1 MQVHIAGKRFD
12 VSSRLKS
19 HIESGAAK
27 LMKFYDPIIDCR
39 VTVGQENL
47 TRRADIVVQV
57 DAQMLKASNEAESV
71 YVAVDG
77 AMEKMERQL
86 KKLRG
91 KRRNHRSTAAA
102 SAAAASAA
110 AAS

>member
-1 MQVHIAGKRFD
+1 MQVHIAGKGFD

-27 LMKFYDPIIDCR
+27 LTKFYDPIIDCR

-47 TRRADIVVQV
+47 MRRADIVVQV

-86 KKLRG
+86 RKLHG
-91 KRRNHRSTAAA
+91 KRRKHRSVVAA
-102 SAAAASAA
+102 SVVDADLQ
-110 AAS
+110 